1 MKYYPHLIYSNSYR
15 LWETFIVL
23 FLIINVIYEIYVW
36 LTLMC
41 ICLLILFI
49 HFIIII
55 FILCYKNLLK
65 TPGLKDQQQTASD
78 NRMLIITAM
87 TPILLMLNFIVTPSS
102 ALIFRNYW
110 RHFGAAAALMTLN
123 EWQAKNCLMHKRFD
137 KIPKIF
143 ERSPCP

>member
-1 MKYYPHLIYSNSYR
+1 M
-15 LWETFIVL
+15 L
-23 FLIINVIYEIYVW
+23 FMRFVTYLPVD
-36 LTLMC
+36 
-41 ICLLILFI
+41 FI
-49 HFIIII
+49 HSFYFIFII

-78 NRMLIITAM
+78 NRLLIITAM

-110 RHFGAAAALMTLN
+110 RHFGAAPLMTLD

>member
-1 MKYYPHLIYSNSYR
+1 MAYLP
-15 LWETFIVL
+15 VD
-23 FLIINVIYEIYVW
+23 
-36 LTLMC
+36 
-41 ICLLILFI
+41 FI
-49 HFIIII
+49 HSFYLIFII
-55 FILCYKNLLK
+55 ILCYKNLLK
-65 TPGLKDQQQTASD
+65 TPGLKDQHVVERREQTASD

-110 RHFGAAAALMTLN
+110 RRFGPAAALMTLD

-143 ERSPCP
+143 ERSQCP